1 MSITKEKKDEIIQ
14 NYATGQNDTGSVEVQ
29 CAILTSRINV
39 LTAHLNAN
47 KKDFSSKRGMLV
59 LVGRRR
65 RLLAYLKK
73 HHLDRYVNLI
83 QRLGLRK

>member
-1 MSITKEKKDEIIQ
+1 MSITQELKHELIQ
-14 NYATGQNDTGSVEVQ
+14 NYATSQNDTGSVEVQ
-29 CAILTSRINV
+29 CAILTKRINN
-39 LTAHLNAN
+39 LTAHLNIN

-73 HHLDRYVNLI
+73 HHLDRYVALI
-83 QRLGLRK
+83 SRLGLRK